1 MRIMT
6 ENHKNWQK
14 KGVRIFE
21 SFYYILARY
30 AFVFITFF
38 FGKTQE
44 SVFWRDNKEQRFAH
58 EWVYWTT
65 SFSVILLIDLIVHFV
80 FYGAQSILK
89 LKKEYI
95 YEIFLQVVF
104 WISWIIYFS
113 VDELDIDAMIKLVN
127 IMSLVFFFRL
137 PVVVVLLWELKGFR
151 VIVETGMR
159 FFSPFMSVLF
169 SLYLILF
176 AYSEIGVLLYCQKIT
191 LYDFSDI
198 DNNGNPLYALLN
210 FNDLASGMLTNF
222 AILVS
227 NNWNSFTDMFSAF
240 VGNNIGPRFYFG
252 FFFMLSIMVFLN
264 IVVSFIM
271 EIYEVTLEK
280 LEADSDKMENVS
292 TIM

>member
-1 MRIMT
+1 M
-6 ENHKNWQK
+6 
-14 KGVRIFE
+14 IFE
-21 SFYYILARY
+21 SFYYMLTRY
-30 AFVFITFF
+30 AFIFITFLF
-38 FGKTQE
+38 SNSKE

-58 EWVYWTT
+58 QWVYWTT
-65 SFSVILLIDLIVHFV
+65 SFSIVLLIDLVLHFV
-80 FYGAQSILK
+80 FYGARSILK

-95 YEIFLQVVF
+95 YEILLQSVF
-104 WISWIIYFS
+104 WLCLIIYLS
-113 VDELDIDAMIKLVN
+113 VDELEINAMIHLVN

-137 PVVVVLLWELKGFR
+137 PVVVVLLMELKDFR
-151 VIVETGMR
+151 VIIETGIR

-176 AYSEIGVLLYCQKIT
+176 AYSEIGVLLYCELIT
-191 LYDFSDI
+191 LYDFPDI

-210 FNDLASGMLTNF
+210 FNDLYSGMLTNF

-240 VGNNIGPRFYFG
+240 KGNNWPRFYFG

-264 IVVSFIM
+264 IVISFIM

-280 LEADSDKMENVS
+280 LDAKAEKMENVGKIIEAAP
-292 TIM
+292 T

>member
-1 MRIMT
+1 
-6 ENHKNWQK
+6 
-14 KGVRIFE
+14 
-21 SFYYILARY
+21 
-30 AFVFITFF
+30 
-38 FGKTQE
+38 
-44 SVFWRDNKEQRFAH
+44 
-58 EWVYWTT
+58 
-65 SFSVILLIDLIVHFV
+65 
-80 FYGAQSILK
+80 
-89 LKKEYI
+89 
-95 YEIFLQVVF
+95 
-104 WISWIIYFS
+104 
-113 VDELDIDAMIKLVN
+113 MIKLVN

-137 PVVVVLLWELKGFR
+137 PVVVVLLWELKDFR

-176 AYSEIGVLLYCQKIT
+176 AYSEIGVLLYCELIT
-191 LYDFSDI
+191 LYDFSDV

-227 NNWNSFTDMFSAF
+227 NNWNSFTDMYSAF

-280 LEADSDKMENVS
+280 LDKNSDKMENVS
-292 TIM
+292 KVMEAAPTTDELKTLIRKAKLYDKMMLKRQYSFDNSSVSNSLLTFLN

>member
-1 MRIMT
+1 M
-6 ENHKNWQK
+6 
-14 KGVRIFE
+14 IFE
-21 SFYYILARY
+21 SFYYMLTRY
-30 AFVFITFF
+30 AFIFITFLF
-38 FGKTQE
+38 SNSKE

-58 EWVYWTT
+58 KWVYWTT
-65 SFSVILLIDLIVHFV
+65 SFSIVLLIDLVLHFV
-80 FYGAQSILK
+80 FYGARSILK

-95 YEIFLQVVF
+95 YEILLQSVF
-104 WISWIIYFS
+104 WLCLIIYLS
-113 VDELDIDAMIKLVN
+113 VDELEINAMIHLVN

-137 PVVVVLLWELKGFR
+137 PVVVVLLMELKDFR
-151 VIVETGMR
+151 VIIETGIR

-176 AYSEIGVLLYCQKIT
+176 AYSEIGVLLYCELIT
-191 LYDFSDI
+191 LYDFPDI

-210 FNDLASGMLTNF
+210 FNDLYSGMLTNF

-240 VGNNIGPRFYFG
+240 KGNNWPRFYFG

-264 IVVSFIM
+264 IVISFIM

-280 LEADSDKMENVS
+280 LDAKAEKMENVGKIIEAAP
-292 TIM
+292 T